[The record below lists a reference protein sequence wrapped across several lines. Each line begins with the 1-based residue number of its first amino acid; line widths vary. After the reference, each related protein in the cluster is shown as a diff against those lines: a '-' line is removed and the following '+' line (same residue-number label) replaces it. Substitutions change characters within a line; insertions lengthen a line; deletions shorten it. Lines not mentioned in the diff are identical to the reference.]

1 MGRNQLPT
9 DRAFLVQLSAEV
21 DETLQEYSGR
31 LEHLDSGLRGR
42 FDSREE
48 FFALLERM
56 LRERTRAQSASGDVH
71 AERGKS

>member
-9 DRAFLVQLSAEV
+9 DRAFLVQLSAKV
-21 DETLQEYSGR
+21 DATLQEYEGR

-48 FFALLERM
+48 FFTLLERM
-56 LRERTRAQSASGDVH
+56 LRERTRAQSASSDVH
-71 AERGKS
+71 PERGKS